1 MWNLEKKE
9 KPRHLH
15 GLVKNYPH
23 SYQGFY
29 VQLII
34 IAACHLPC
42 NMANALVS
50 QGWGGSLSNPGTFR
64 EVGFW
69 RGGSFQMCKFFQWR
83 GLFEKGLVRGGRRI
97 WIDRSWW
104 KPTKHSSENLKFSP
118 ELLLRFNEYC
128 VQNAFLWPVIFWL
141 EPSEAFE
148 FKYSLCWNAT

>member
-1 MWNLEKKE
+1 MKFGKKE

-50 QGWGGSLSNPGTFR
+50 QGWGGSLSNPGTFG

-69 RGGSFQMCKFFQWR
+69 RGGPFRCASFSNEEAY
-83 GLFEKGLVRGGRRI
+83 LRRD
-97 WIDRSWW
+97 W
-104 KPTKHSSENLKFSP
+104 
-118 ELLLRFNEYC
+118 
-128 VQNAFLWPVIFWL
+128 
-141 EPSEAFE
+141 
-148 FKYSLCWNAT
+148 

>member
-1 MWNLEKKE
+1 MKFGKEE

-50 QGWGGSLSNPGTFR
+50 QGWGGSLSNPGTFG

-69 RGGSFQMCKFFQWR
+69 RG
-83 GLFEKGLVRGGRRI
+83 V
-97 WIDRSWW
+97 
-104 KPTKHSSENLKFSP
+104 
-118 ELLLRFNEYC
+118 LLD
-128 VQNAFLWPVIFWL
+128 VQVFPIKRLI
-141 EPSEAFE
+141 
-148 FKYSLCWNAT
+148 